1 MTLTRYLES
10 RLRKTYKIQEI
21 EREKAKKE
29 SLQKRIKQLET
40 QIDGLIKDSLKL
52 LKVGVFISQYFPT
65 FTNFFP
71 RLLIFSHV

>member
-1 MTLTRYLES
+1 MHTIFYLTLYLES
-10 RLRKTYKIQEI
+10 KLGKTFKIQEI

-52 LKVGVFISQYFPT
+52 LKVGVY
-65 FTNFFP
+65 N
-71 RLLIFSHV
+71 R

>member
-1 MTLTRYLES
+1 MHTIFYLTLYLES
-10 RLRKTYKIQEI
+10 KLGKTFKIQEI

-52 LKVGVFISQYFPT
+52 LKVGVFNS
-65 FTNFFP
+65 
-71 RLLIFSHV
+71 